1 VAGTRLT
8 IDIDEHQGEG
18 CRRGRV
24 GRVDTKTT
32 SGFVGWLGL
41 VGARYALISGPPWTG
56 SSARRGDVE
65 TTNRERG

>member
-8 IDIDEHQGEG
+8 IDLDGQRGEA

-24 GRVDTKTT
+24 GRVDMKTT
-32 SGFVGWLGL
+32 SDFIGWLGL
-41 VGARYALISGPPWTG
+41 VATRYALISGPPWTG